1 MIVSNYLSINQAKA
15 HLQSYP
21 CPFNLNFFWN
31 FGFLLA
37 IVFIL
42 QILTGILLS
51 SFYTPDPSLS
61 FYSVHYIMRE
71 INSGYLLRY
80 IHFTGASLVFIFLYC
95 HILWGIVFGSYI
107 YLPLVWISGTL
118 IFIIS
123 MAVAFLGYVLPW
135 GQMSYWGATVIT
147 NLLSPIPGLVT
158 WVCGGYYVD
167 NPTLKRFFV
176 LHFVL
181 PFSILVI
188 VFVHIF
194 YLHLNGSN
202 NPLGTDTSLKVP
214 FSPNILMSD
223 IKGLWYLLVVLVIQ
237 VGFGVHPLSHLDNNC
252 RVDNFITL
260 HQIVQ
265 EWYFL
270 SFYSV
275 LKSIPSKPAGMVIM
289 FSFIQSLLVLAESR
303 SFNKSISVKYITRSR
318 STISFSI
325 VLCYSFYCLFW
336 IRAQLPQPVFAAYG
350 RIFIIYY
357 FISLIILTGHTTPR
371 DSNYD
376 GNRLILR

>member
-1 MIVSNYLSINQAKA
+1 MFYSSYLSINQVKA

-21 CPFNLNFFWN
+21 CPLNLNFFWN

-37 IVFIL
+37 MVFVL

-51 SFYTPDPSLS
+51 SFYTPDTSLS
-61 FYSVHYIMRE
+61 FFSVHYIMRE
-71 INSGYLLRY
+71 INSGYILRY
-80 IHFTGASLVFIFLYC
+80 THATGASLVFIFLYC
-95 HILWGIVFGSYI
+95 HILRGIVFGSYT
-107 YLPLVWISGTL
+107 YLPLVWITGIL
-118 IFIIS
+118 IFVIS
-123 MAVAFLGYVLPW
+123 MAIAFLGYVLPW

-181 PFSILVI
+181 PFFVLVV

-202 NPLGTDTSLKVP
+202 NPLGVDTALKIP
-214 FSPNILMSD
+214 FYPNILASD
-223 IKGLWYLLVVLVIQ
+223 IKGLWYLLLALAIQ
-237 VGFGVHPLSHLDNNC
+237 VGFGVLPLSHPDNNC
-252 RVDNFITL
+252 HVDKFVTP
-260 HQIVQ
+260 HQIVP

-270 SFYSV
+270 GFYSV

-289 FSFIQSLLVLAESR
+289 FSFIQSLLVLAEAR
-303 SFNKSISVKYITRSR
+303 QFNKPVSVKYLTRSR
-318 STISFSI
+318 SVVSFSTS
-325 VLCYSFYCLFW
+325 LCYSFYCLFW
-336 IRAQLPQPVFAAYG
+336 IGAQLPQPVFASYG
-350 RIFIIYY
+350 RVFIIYY
-357 FISLIILTGHTTPR
+357 FLSLLLLTGHTTH
-371 DSNYD
+371 
-376 GNRLILR
+376 